1 MGRTL
6 GLDHGDTRIGLALSD
21 PTGLIARPFK
31 TLVWKNLPRFTAEM
45 KAIIEEW
52 EVTRLVV
59 GLPLNMSGKETART
73 GKVKKFIALLDSFGL
88 PVFTVDERLSSVS
101 AQKALVRQDVKT
113 GHHKEEVDST
123 AAAIFLQQFL
133 DMGNR
138 EC

>member
-21 PTGLIARPFK
+21 PTGVIARPFK
-31 TLVWKNLPRFTAEM
+31 TLVWKNLSRFTAEI

-52 EVTRLVV
+52 EITQLVV
-59 GLPLNMSGKETART
+59 GLPVNMSGEETAQT
-73 GKVKKFIALLDSFGL
+73 EKVKKFITLLESFNL
-88 PVFTVDERLSSVS
+88 PVFTIDERLSSIS
-101 AQKALVRQDVKT
+101 AQKALVRQEVKT
-113 GHHKEEVDST
+113 GHNKAAVDST

-138 EC
+138 

>member
-1 MGRTL
+1 
-6 GLDHGDTRIGLALSD
+6 
-21 PTGLIARPFK
+21 
-31 TLVWKNLPRFTAEM
+31 
-45 KAIIEEW
+45 EW